1 VKVTGTLVFIM
12 ILRHIFLS
20 SLIIASCHA
29 RLTNTFNSK
38 KENAKKEDMRQLQT
52 EIEDDGSDC
61 GFGDPAKTTLFSNN
75 YDDTNCPSTY
85 DNCLPSVCLG
95 IDLVFSGIDAPQVSE
110 DFPGNYNGNSTDNSQ
125 NTNTVGPGSSF
136 VFWDTSNKVD
146 TLQCY
151 KSKGRFSSPFVPTE
165 DGDIRYTVH
174 GHAFFFYFET
184 DKVTVDGSNAK
195 VQIKT
200 PGFYLSQ
207 GGTATTISD
216 PGFTDVLYTKLEGR
230 WLDICAEVSS
240 GSGESS
246 TSCEEKEEEDC
257 ITDDNCMWKK
267 KKGCISMSWGNK
279 N

>member
-1 VKVTGTLVFIM
+1 MIM
-12 ILRHIFLS
+12 ILARRHIFIS

-29 RLTNTFNSK
+29 RLTNTK
-38 KENAKKEDMRQLQT
+38 KEYMRQLQK
-52 EIEDDGSDC
+52 EVDDGSDC
-61 GFGDPAKTTLFSNN
+61 GFGVPAKTTLFSNN
-75 YDDTNCPSTY
+75 YDDANCPSTF

-125 NTNTVGPGSSF
+125 NTNTNGPGSSF
-136 VFWDTSNKVD
+136 IFWDASKDD

-151 KSKGRFSSPFVPTE
+151 KSKGRFSSPFVPTG
-165 DGDIRYTVH
+165 DGDISYTVR

-195 VQIKT
+195 VQIT
-200 PGFYLSQ
+200 SPGFYLSQ

-216 PGFTDVLYTKLEGR
+216 PDFTDVLYTQLEGT

-240 GSGESS
+240 GGGESTS
-246 TSCEEKEEEDC
+246 TSSCEEKEEEDC

-267 KKGCISMSWGNK
+267 KKKGCISMPWMERK